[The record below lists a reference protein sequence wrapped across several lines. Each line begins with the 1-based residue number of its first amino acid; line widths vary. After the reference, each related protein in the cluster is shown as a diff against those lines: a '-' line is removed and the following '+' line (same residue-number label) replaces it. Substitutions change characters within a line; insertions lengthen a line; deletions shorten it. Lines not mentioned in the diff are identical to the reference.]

1 MQKSTTYS
9 SDVASDR
16 VGKLF
21 KVLAGGLRQ
30 CLVCEQTFTSHSAAH
45 HSQLPCWPDE
55 LVQQS
60 K

>member
-1 MQKSTTYS
+1 MQEGPTYS
-9 SDVASDR
+9 PDLASDQ

-30 CLVCEQTFTSHSAAH
+30 CLVCEQTFTSRSAAH
-45 HSQLPCWPDE
+45 HSQLPCWPE